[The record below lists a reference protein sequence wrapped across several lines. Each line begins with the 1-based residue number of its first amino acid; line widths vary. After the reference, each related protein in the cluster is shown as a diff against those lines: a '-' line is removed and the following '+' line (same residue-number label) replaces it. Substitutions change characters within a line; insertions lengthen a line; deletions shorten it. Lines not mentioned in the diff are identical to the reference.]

1 MKTFCSK
8 RYNPKLLSA
17 LFISLYAIYL
27 RSARL
32 AGRDLWDDEIFQFNN
47 IAGPL
52 KPFWANVGY
61 ISGDHTTFPGEY
73 VLTYPFVQWFGLNKW
88 ALAVPHI
95 AVTILGFYFLYKLCS
110 RYFTTTLGYVV
121 AFVLVCFNVNLIFHS
136 FEFRP
141 YAVLP
146 TLALGAFYFSDLI
159 VAQYAQIS
167 RIKKMLIALFFVVG
181 VSYHAYGIII
191 FALPA
196 IYVIAMDG
204 KGRLREVISKDFF
217 KFFAGVFFSATL
229 LWGWFASNNYFGV
242 SPNKAQQSIVDP
254 FQFIPNP
261 LVNVIGFLKGVLG
274 NLIGHK
280 GLYVILIGMITA
292 FLLPHK
298 RRFHQFIFLLLLV
311 VLPIGLIFLADIM
324 SSYWF
329 VQRQFVWVMPLFAFF
344 LGWCCDSTILFL
356 QNGCKKSF

>member
-8 RYNPKLLSA
+8 IYNLRLLSTI
-17 LFISLYAIYL
+17 LISLYAIYL
-27 RSARL
+27 RFVRL

-47 IAGPL
+47 IVGPL

-73 VLTYPFVQWFGLNKW
+73 ILTYPFVQCFGLNKW

-95 AVTILGFYFLYKLCS
+95 LITVLGFYFLYKLCS
-110 RYFTTTLGYVV
+110 RYFKTTWGYVV
-121 AFVLVCFNVNLIFHS
+121 AFTLVCFNVNLIFYS

-146 TLALGAFYFSDLI
+146 TLALGAFYFSHLI
-159 VAQYAQIS
+159 VTQYAQIG
-167 RIKKMLIALFFVVG
+167 RIKKILIALFFIMG
-181 VSYHAYGIII
+181 ASYHAYGIII
-191 FALPA
+191 FVLPA
-196 IYVIAMDG
+196 IYVITTSWD
-204 KGRLREVISKDFF
+204 GRLREIVSKDFL
-217 KFFAGVFFSATL
+217 KFFAAVFFVAAL

-242 SPNKAQQSIVDP
+242 SPNNVQQSIVDP

-261 LVNVIGFLKGVLG
+261 LVNATGFLKGVLG
-274 NLIGHK
+274 NLVGHK
-280 GLYVILIGMITA
+280 GLYFLLIGMFTA
-292 FLLPHK
+292 FLLPH
-298 RRFHQFIFLLLLV
+298 RQRFHQFIFLLFLII
-311 VLPIGLIFLADIM
+311 LPTGLIFLTDIM

-344 LGWCCDSTILFL
+344 LGWCCDSTLLFL
-356 QNGCKKSF
+356 QERRKK